1 MLWFHRKFMNQ
12 PENETRAL
20 IFSKWCNIDFD
31 RIRHS
36 RSLFRYKLMASAL
49 ILWDPMFGTNIV
61 CHHYYNISIVHMYYG
76 ERKKG
81 SVQNGKIIMI
91 YIYHWWNHIHIH
103 GFRIT
108 WTRALHSIIS
118 IYGSSSAIVTTEK
131 YQRPQL
137 RFWNCERATFFSSC
151 KS

>member
-1 MLWFHRKFMNQ
+1 MLSFHRKFMNQ

-49 ILWDPMFGTNIV
+49 ILWGSMFGTNIV

-76 ERKKG
+76 EKKRIRTEWKNNHDLYIPLVE
-81 SVQNGKIIMI
+81 SYSYSWVSNYVNARSPSIM
-91 YIYHWWNHIHIH
+91 
-103 GFRIT
+103 
-108 WTRALHSIIS
+108 S

-137 RFWNCERATFFSSC
+137 RFWNCERATFFFSC
-151 KS
+151 KN